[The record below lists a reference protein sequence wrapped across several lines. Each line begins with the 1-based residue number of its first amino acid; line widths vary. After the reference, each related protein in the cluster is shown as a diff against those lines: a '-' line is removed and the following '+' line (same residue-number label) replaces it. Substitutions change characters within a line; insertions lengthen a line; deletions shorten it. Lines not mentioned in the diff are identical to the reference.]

1 MYMFSCLLLWTL
13 CSTPQMTGQVE
24 TSSARDSILING
36 SCWDIATGI
45 DLKVQVTVLVDGK
58 KVNIGESNGNGI
70 FDLAIPVT
78 ASDLIFESRGYRTIS
93 KPIHML
99 GENKNKE
106 RFKIAMRMIAL
117 DSQQIV
123 SPYKP
128 GMKETD
134 TAVNSGRAAQTHFEV
149 RDAYMKKLL
158 SAKICLTFVKS
169 GQTYCL
175 NTDTASAPMVSFIGE
190 LDTVDLT
197 VTSDGFDSYQG
208 NLKRDP
214 GRKGDLVYQIKLLK
228 NTGHILALALH
239 APDSLNVGYL
249 ITHGGS
255 SFTKLPFVKGKPW
268 TDIMLGNME
277 LGQHVVKAVLAG
289 RSTAF
294 FEENFKVMP
303 GLNFGAVQVA
313 GPLPKSD
320 HTLDSARN
328 HPSTRLADNVTLYF
342 DQSSYILRTKTKLTL
357 DSVSGFLT
365 KMPDRKVQITGHTD
379 NVGKHA
385 LNVSLSE
392 YRARVVASYLRQ
404 HGVHSQQINFNWKG
418 PDSPVA
424 VNSDEQN
431 KMKNRRVELQV
442 LRD

>member
-1 MYMFSCLLLWTL
+1 MFSFLLLWTL
-13 CSTPQMTGQVE
+13 CNTPQTMDQVD
-24 TSSARDSILING
+24 TSLARDSIFING

-45 DLKVQVTVLVDGK
+45 DLKVQVTALVDGK
-58 KVNIGESNGNGI
+58 KWNAGESNGNGI
-70 FDLAIPVT
+70 FDLAIPAD
-78 ASDLIFESRGYRTIS
+78 ASGLIFESRGYRTVS
-93 KPIHML
+93 TPIHML
-99 GENKNKE
+99 GESKNKE
-106 RFKIAMRMIAL
+106 RFKIGMTMIAL

-128 GMKETD
+128 EMKEMD

-158 SAKICLTFVKS
+158 TAKICLTFVKS

-190 LDTVDLT
+190 LDNVDLT

-228 NTGHILALALH
+228 NIGPVLALTLN
-239 APDSLNVGYL
+239 APDSLNVEYL
-249 ITHGGS
+249 ITDKYS
-255 SFTKLPFVKGKPW
+255 SRTHLPFAKGKPW
-268 TDIMLGNME
+268 TDIMLKNVN
-277 LGQHVVKAVLAG
+277 LGQHVLKAVLAG
-289 RSTAF
+289 SKDVLQ
-294 FEENFKVMP
+294 EENFTVMP
-303 GLNFGAVQVA
+303 GLNFRAIQVDS
-313 GPLPKSD
+313 PLPKSD
-320 HTLDSARN
+320 NTVVSVGNHTSNWSA
-328 HPSTRLADNVTLYF
+328 DKVVLYF
-342 DQSSYILRTKTKLTL
+342 DQSSYALRTKTKLTL

-365 KMPDRKVQITGHTD
+365 KMPDWKVQITGHTD

-392 YRARVVASYLRQ
+392 YRARVVVNYLRQ
-404 HGVHSQQINFNWKG
+404 NGVHSQQINFNWKG

-424 VNSDEQN
+424 VNSDERN

-442 LRD
+442 WRD